1 MTEEQSSNKS
11 DNEKKH
17 ELANA
22 WSLLLWTELE
32 RKIDK
37 SINGEKYN

>member
-1 MTEEQSSNKS
+1 MKEEEENAKS

-22 WSLLLWTELE
+22 WSLLLWAELE
-32 RKIDK
+32 RKIDQA
-37 SINGEKYN
+37 INRS